1 MNLTRLVVI
10 FVGLLFPNAVLA
22 GTASAT
28 TVAEC
33 RMLIADVRNHTVAAQ
48 RSSAQVKDSS
58 GSLAKLDDI
67 SATLAAGK
75 KADAIQKL
83 TDFVAQG
90 HPSMGVQDVIGCI
103 NAIGT
108 P

>member
-10 FVGLLFPNAVLA
+10 FAWLLFLNGVLV
-22 GTASAT
+22 GNASAT
-28 TVAEC
+28 TVPDC
-33 RMLIADVRNHTVAAQ
+33 RMLIAQMRNDTVDAQ
-48 RSSAQVKDSS
+48 RSSAQTKDQS

-67 SATLAAGK
+67 SATLAEGK
-75 KADAIQKL
+75 NADAIQKL

-90 HPSMGVQDVIGCI
+90 HPSMGVPDVIGCI